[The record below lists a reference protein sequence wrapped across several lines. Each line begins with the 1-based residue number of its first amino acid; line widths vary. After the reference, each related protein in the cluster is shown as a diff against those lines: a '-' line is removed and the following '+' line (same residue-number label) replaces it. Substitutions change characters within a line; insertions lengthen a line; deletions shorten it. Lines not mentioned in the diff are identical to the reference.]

1 MPSILLPAALLL
13 PVLGGALC
21 VLFPKRVP
29 LLWGVLACE
38 IPLVFFAARFAP
50 AVTLLAI
57 SRNLSFILKADDLSL
72 FFGLLVSVIW
82 LLVSLFG
89 REYIAHEEHQTRFWL
104 FYLLTLAALL
114 GICFSANLA
123 TLYLFYELMTL
134 MSLPLVL
141 HIGTP
146 AARAAAMKYLGYS
159 VFGASMGLMGLL
171 VLQHFCLTQ
180 NFTPGGSLNLQ
191 LAGMHHELLLLV
203 WFLMMLGFGCKA
215 YLFPLHAWLPTVHA
229 VAPAPA
235 SAVFSGLLAKMGA
248 LAIIRVTFY
257 LYNPAFLQGSWPQI
271 SLMVLALLTIFLGS
285 MLALRE
291 PVLKRRLAFS
301 SISQMSYALFGF
313 FLLSASAFEGAML
326 QIFFHALAKDVL
338 FLCAG
343 AILLKTGLTRADS
356 LAGIG
361 RKMPVT
367 MICFTLASLSLIGI
381 PFAGGFLSKWVLVQG
396 ALAQGT
402 LGLVGVVVLL
412 VSSIL
417 TAGYLL
423 PIVFQAF
430 FQGSGELCPGD
441 AVCEIAPAGR
451 LALCLL
457 CTGLF
462 AGLYYEP
469 LGKLLSQIVTPLF

>member
-1 MPSILLPAALLL
+1 MPSILLPATLLL

-21 VLFPKRVP
+21 ILFPKRIP

-50 AVTLLAI
+50 AVTLLTVR
-57 SRNLSFILKADDLSL
+57 SNLSFVLKADNLSL

-89 REYIAHEEHQTRFWL
+89 HEYIAHEENQTRFWL
-104 FYLLTLAALL
+104 FYMLTLAALL

-146 AARAAAMKYLGYS
+146 AARAAAIKYLGYS
-159 VFGASMGLMGLL
+159 VFGASVGLMGLL
-171 VLQHFCLTQ
+171 VLQRFCITHTFQ
-180 NFTPGGSLNLQ
+180 PGGILSPLLS
-191 LAGMHHELLLLV
+191 GEHRELLLVV
-203 WFLMMLGFGCKA
+203 WLLMMLGFGCKA
-215 YLFPLHAWLPTVHA
+215 GLFPLHPWLPTAHP

-235 SAVFSGLLAKMGA
+235 SAVLSGLITKMGVFA
-248 LAIIRVTFY
+248 AVRITYYFFG
-257 LYNPAFLQGSWPQI
+257 PTFLQGSIAQAT
-271 SLMVLALLTIFLGS
+271 LLVLTLVSVFLGS
-285 MLALRE
+285 MLAFRE
-291 PVLKRRLAFS
+291 PTLKRRLAFS
-301 SISQMSYALFGF
+301 SISQVGYALFGF
-313 FLLSASAFEGAML
+313 FLLSAAAFEGAML

-343 AILLKTGLTRADS
+343 AIILKTGLTRADS

-396 ALAQGT
+396 ALEQGT

-430 FQGSGELCPGD
+430 FQGSKEICPGD
-441 AVCEIAPAGR
+441 ATCEIAPAGQ

-469 LGKLLSQIVTPLF
+469 LGQLLSQIVTPLF